1 MYCKTFIQK
10 HFKRLLK
17 LTIFAILATTFCYFY
32 LISQI
37 GEFMKRSTTFTSRYE
52 PSEMIQVPDLFICMK
67 PGFKQSVAKK
77 FQYPLSELAP
87 FYDQKVSLNNQTSL
101 WKTYLSLSFEYKVD
115 FVIAVQEYK
124 NTNTELK
131 IESVT
136 PIATYYRGM
145 CYLVSMESQIHFS
158 AYWVMKV
165 SMTNSLNVSDV
176 PNMLDVFF
184 TSKESWYGLIT
195 NDWPNKAEL
204 YLKPVQID
212 MQEPAILDIRISIKE
227 IHFLKKDK
235 YGTFEEG
242 LTNLFLNSNCEKICF
257 PGIFNFIEA
266 IRTLPSCN
274 YDEFY
279 CLFNDMWSDKRKQL
293 MECLK
298 PGMALVYE
306 TSVSKSLKGDK
317 SNGSVTFGIFGA
329 SPMKK
334 IEEEVYVIS
343 IPAFI
348 GSIGGSLGLFF
359 GFSFLA
365 IFVDCID
372 RLKIQNK

>member
-1 MYCKTFIQK
+1 
-10 HFKRLLK
+10 
-17 LTIFAILATTFCYFY
+17 
-32 LISQI
+32 
-37 GEFMKRSTTFTSRYE
+37 
-52 PSEMIQVPDLFICMK
+52 
-67 PGFKQSVAKK
+67 
-77 FQYPLSELAP
+77 
-87 FYDQKVSLNNQTSL
+87 
-101 WKTYLSLSFEYKVD
+101 
-115 FVIAVQEYK
+115 
-124 NTNTELK
+124 
-131 IESVT
+131 
-136 PIATYYRGM
+136 
-145 CYLVSMESQIHFS
+145 
-158 AYWVMKV
+158 
-165 SMTNSLNVSDV
+165 
-176 PNMLDVFF
+176 MLDVFF

-212 MQEPAILDIRISIKE
+212 MQEPAILDIGISIKE

-235 YGTFEEG
+235 YGTFEEC

-343 IPAFI
+343 IPA
-348 GSIGGSLGLFF
+348 
-359 GFSFLA
+359 
-365 IFVDCID
+365 D